1 MFINRKGRFK
11 GRLSPI
17 EMLVLGTLKEK
28 ALYGNEIMD
37 KLRNQ
42 FKETSFIPQ
51 SGTIYPLLERLEKK
65 SILKSININT
75 GKKFRKKYELTE
87 EGRKIIIEILN
98 NREIQKEI
106 EFSNK
111 FFDYFFSNSFL
122 NFIRNITEIGENITE
137 IGENIAEIGENIAEG
152 FEKSFRNLKLN
163 RIKEE
168 IKIIQSQINY
178 HEEQLKNLM
187 NKKKQKELKI
197 QQLEEKKVIFN

>member
-1 MFINRKGRFK
+1 
-11 GRLSPI
+11 
-17 EMLVLGTLKEK
+17 MLVLGTLKEK

-122 NFIRNITEIGENITE
+122 NFIRNITEIGENI
-137 IGENIAEIGENIAEG
+137 AEIGENIAEG